1 MNPNNP
7 EHRESSKHVFPALAA
22 LFLVG
27 VAAWFGAR
35 IWTFD
40 TFRPSSLVVGAALAI
55 GLATSIVR
63 ADAFSR
69 WFAVAIST
77 GLAYSSFS
85 LFSYLKS
92 QDMAGAV
99 FLIPAAIF
107 CLCSCLLATSLLRR
121 R

>member
-1 MNPNNP
+1 MNP
-7 EHRESSKHVFPALAA
+7 EHRLSSKHLFAALAA

-40 TFRPSSLVVGAALAI
+40 TFRPTSVIVGAVLAI

-63 ADAFSR
+63 GDVFSR
-69 WFAVAIST
+69 WLAVAIST

-85 LFSYLKS
+85 LSSYLKS
-92 QDMAGAV
+92 QDMAGGV
-99 FLIPAAIF
+99 FLIPAAIL
-107 CLCSCLLATSLLRR
+107 CLCSCLLAAALLRR
-121 R
+121 H